1 MRHPCLK
8 SLYFFYFAS
17 VGIFFPYWPL
27 YLNQKGFPPE
37 EITLLV
43 SLALLT
49 KVFSPYVWGW
59 IADRNKEHANAVRL
73 GAACALTSFFFV
85 AIAQTFTQ
93 MMLAI
98 LVFSFFWNACL
109 PQLEVITL
117 SSLHKPKTSYP
128 KIRAWGSIGF
138 IVSVLSVA
146 FVVAQFGV
154 TIIPWTLAL
163 SISGFVLASL
173 GFRNYKTPSYTQSAG
188 IFGTLNARIILLFS
202 FCLIIQV
209 AHGPYYSYYTLYL
222 EELGYTPFE
231 IGILWA
237 LALTA
242 EIGVLLTCSKYF
254 SKISPPTILY
264 IVAGCCSLRWFL
276 TGYFPYTPWILASAQ
291 LLHAVT
297 YGIYH
302 ATLIILIS
310 QSFPKYMGGRAQA
323 LYSSVSFGIG
333 GGCGGIL
340 ASIILNTSSGSSLY
354 LLDAM
359 FVLIALICVYLYT
372 RLGPPPPPRTEY
384 SIPKIR
390 RHLPTDIA
398 KKP

>member
-1 MRHPCLK
+1 MQYPCLK

-17 VGIFFPYWPL
+17 IGIFFPYWPL
-27 YLNQKGFPPE
+27 YLSQKGFHLE

-59 IADRNKEHANAVRL
+59 IADRNKGHANAVRL
-73 GAACALTSFFFV
+73 GGTFALISFLFV
-85 AIAQTFTQ
+85 ALSQTFTQ
-93 MMLAI
+93 MILAI

-117 SSLHKPKTSYP
+117 SSLKKPKITYP

-138 IVSVLSVA
+138 IVSALSVA
-146 FVVAQFGV
+146 FIISQYGV
-154 TIIPWTLAL
+154 ELTPWALAL
-163 SISGFVLASL
+163 SIFGFVLASL
-173 GFRNYKTPSYTQSAG
+173 VFCNYQTPFYTKSAN
-188 IFGTLNARIILLFS
+188 IFSTLNARVILLFV

-222 EELGYTPFE
+222 EELGYKPFE
-231 IGILWA
+231 IGGLWA
-237 LALTA
+237 LALVA
-242 EIGVLLTCSKYF
+242 EIVVLLTCSKYF
-254 SKISPPTILY
+254 SRISPPTILY
-264 IVAGCCSLRWFL
+264 IVAGCCSFRWFL
-276 TGYFPYTPWILASAQ
+276 TGHFPHIPLMLASAQ

-310 QSFPKYMGGRAQA
+310 QSFPKNMRGRSQA

-333 GGCGGIL
+333 GGLGGIL
-340 ASIILNTSSGSSLY
+340 TSVILKTSSGSNLY

-359 FVLIALICVYLYT
+359 FVLISPVWIYLYT
-372 RLGPPPPPRTEY
+372 QIKQP
-384 SIPKIR
+384 SIEG
-390 RHLPTDIA
+390 
-398 KKP
+398 